1 MPFRFVR
8 IKPGPDWLCFARSA
22 PFAVTHGAPP
32 PSAVIPA
39 EGGWATWHALTGTPQ
54 TDPAA
59 SVGFVSQHW
68 HGEQNHFP
76 VMDLEPVRTRELALF
91 RKSGEAPACRS
102 NPQSTIRSPKPSAAP
117 VGFVSHGRRLLRF
130 VQARLV
136 GTPERRKML
145 RLYTDALT
153 CPLPMGMV
161 GPIGFV
167 SQNAPCRSLGCSDAV
182 PAEGSCRVKA
192 FDRSLRLDP
201 SGPTIQLLTK

>member
-39 EGGWATWHALTGTPQ
+39 EGGWATWPALTGTPQ

-136 GTPERRKML
+136 GTPGDAKCCVSTQMPSHAHYQWVWWDQLALFRKMPRAVASGVQTPCRRKGVV
-145 RLYTDALT
+145 A
-153 CPLPMGMV
+153 
-161 GPIGFV
+161 
-167 SQNAPCRSLGCSDAV
+167 
-182 PAEGSCRVKA
+182 
-192 FDRSLRLDP
+192 
-201 SGPTIQLLTK
+201 